1 MKQGSIAQTQ
11 WDQQQATYLSALATL
26 NSLDQAAAATLARL
40 NGNPELPVENFPD
53 VMKARAA
60 LAEAQRQLDHT
71 VVRAPFDG
79 IVTAVSSLQ
88 PGTLIISA
96 MSAFSTTSAVGSRLR
111 PQSCGSTRT

>member
-1 MKQGSIAQTQ
+1 
-11 WDQQQATYLSALATL
+11 
-26 NSLDQAAAATLARL
+26 
-40 NGNPELPVENFPD
+40 
-53 VMKARAA
+53 MKARAA

-96 MSAFSTTSAVGSRLR
+96 MSAFNTTSAVGLVSDAQSLDRRAHEGNR
-111 PQSCGSTRT
+111 PDARACRAERST